1 MSSPA
6 PPPEIQRNKHSE
18 PTCRRRLLLGVI
30 VFLVGANVVLITGVI
45 FMQEE
50 IRKLKGAVEELN
62 PLQGNIFKIAW
73 GLRKTHQYRNDFAHG
88 DSRVSVMTLYYLAYS
103 DT

>member
-6 PPPEIQRNKHSE
+6 PLPELQKNKHSE
-18 PTCRRRLLLGVI
+18 PASRRRLLLGVI

-50 IRKLKGAVEELN
+50 ISKLKGAVEELK

-73 GLRKTHQYRNDFAHG
+73 GL
-88 DSRVSVMTLYYLAYS
+88 
-103 DT
+103 

>member
-6 PPPEIQRNKHSE
+6 PLTEAQTSKQSE
-18 PTCRRRLLLGVI
+18 PAYRRRLVIGVI

-50 IRKLKGAVEELN
+50 ITSLRGKVAELN
-62 PLQGNIFKIAW
+62 PLQGSNVLHFFK
-73 GLRKTHQYRNDFAHG
+73 GLN
-88 DSRVSVMTLYYLAYS
+88 
-103 DT
+103 